1 MVWPTGNAAT
11 KVSFHDASR
20 SSEASSMKDL
30 VGYVLE
36 TLRVGSEYILYR
48 GRRASVAAPILVL
61 APAAVQQSPANVN
74 RLEHEYALAS
84 ELDPLWAVRA
94 SCPRTSRW
102 AHDACLRGP
111 WWRTPRS
118 TARPTTGCS
127 SISARRDPAR
137 ECTWPCACARIDP

>member
-84 ELDPLWAVRA
+84 ELDPLWAVRPLA
-94 SCPRTSRW
+94 
-102 AHDACLRGP
+102 L
-111 WWRTPRS
+111 
-118 TARPTTGCS
+118 
-127 SISARRDPAR
+127 ARRDGRTMLVFEDPGGAPLDRLLGRPLDVAQFLRVAIPLASAR
-137 ECTWPCACARIDP
+137 